1 MSTTRDATIKTAI
14 DISAKID
21 SFQSAVK
28 NIQNSLNQLHLNADL
43 KGEFSELFSNFD
55 KEFKNIKDRTK
66 NNQLRLIDEKS
77 TRESFTKIEK
87 FYDDLKEKLKENG
100 VKTSIL
106 EKDAALINKLTVAA
120 KKYSD
125 SLDNSDEIKKVTSAL
140 EKEKRELDEII
151 KRQSKL
157 NNTVTNQEESVESLK
172 AQLKA
177 TKELTS
183 KDEERRK
190 KWEELVAAQRKV
202 EEAANKAKAAQYEK
216 SGTSTRGWN
225 NNSEYIAA
233 LKAERQAQEDA
244 TRAQQEYENVAKQT
258 SATVDTAAAEQER
271 LEKALARAQQSLTD
285 NKVRL
290 EQQNEKYRE
299 STEAIKQFENQLSN
313 LKSDA
318 FEKIKSDIDSI
329 DWTKFG
335 FKKAPIINS
344 FDDLN
349 KVIEETREKS
359 EKAAVELLKNL
370 KPSLEKAGAA
380 GKNANQA
387 FNESATGLKKLKAT
401 ATDIERLTGR
411 LVQFFSIDNA
421 VRLFRRA
428 IHSAAETVKE
438 LDKVMTETAVVTDFS
453 IGDMWKQLPDY
464 TKRANELGL
473 AVKDVYE
480 ASTLYYQQGLNTN
493 EVMAVTNATL
503 RMARIASLD
512 AADATDR
519 MTNALRGFNMEI
531 NEANA
536 DNIADVYSKLAAISA
551 SDVDEISTAMTKVAS
566 LASSANMQF
575 ENTAA
580 FLAQIIETTRESAET
595 AGTALKTVIARF
607 SEVKDLYSK
616 GELLGTDEEGE
627 EIDVNKVSKA
637 LRTAGI
643 NLNEFLTGQRGLD
656 EIFIEL
662 ASKWDQLDI
671 VQQRYIAT
679 MAAGSRQQSRFIAL
693 MSDYQRTQELTS
705 AAENAAGAS
714 MEQYNKTL
722 ESVQTKL
729 NRLKNAW
736 NEFLMGIAND
746 KAIRFVLDTLINFL
760 NGINKVTDS
769 ISGGKGLIKSI
780 ASLGIAIGG
789 LKVGGNIIKKIFGDP
804 SAHIKGL
811 VQEIITGIKSPKQSH
826 TLYGVGQQW
835 GSALVDGMSSTFDNV
850 KHLFARTF
858 KKKLTFEDLGIDKAE
873 VTDIINSHDT
883 GKVAELFNLS
893 SGKTKYLDS
902 LNQRLKEGQIFQ
914 KDYEAGLKRIGVT
927 SEKTFENQQQ
937 ALNTTRIAC
946 LGLGAAFTTVGTILE
961 KTQGKSNKAAKAFK
975 TIGTALMSVGAIL
988 PVLSGAFQVFGISV
1002 TKTILGIPI
1011 IGWIAAVITAVIT
1024 LITFLTDAIETPAE
1038 VAENAKKA
1046 LDEATEAAEK
1056 TTNKLNELIDAQTK
1070 LAETKD
1076 KFEGLT
1082 RGTEAWSKAIEEN
1095 NAQVLELLSNYK
1107 ELEVV
1112 NKDGIL
1118 TITNMDKAIEAQNQR
1133 NRSARVGEIGAQIN
1147 SVEAQV
1153 DSYVETVSK
1162 EIGTNLSQFFVS
1174 RVLSGIANQRIT
1186 SLEQIEIEYNK
1197 ELKRNNNQVEAVG
1210 RLADNLSFEDWQRYA
1225 QSITSMY
1232 HEIDNFERALGAEAS
1247 SLADLTEE
1255 QQKYIGTVS
1264 NLDKTIDN
1272 LDIALFQSYSSD
1284 HSKWTSQQNVE
1295 YDEWAKMRYGSTAKT
1310 LENGD
1315 VITDDGTV
1323 LFDTARSEFLNQKI
1337 VNELTKEIEKT
1348 TQGLISLS
1356 KGNTQAKAAARAFEE
1371 GGTLLNLA
1379 DLQAIVGSDVNPFD
1393 LTSTDAFR
1401 TYAEQ
1406 IYNKNGGEALGNK
1419 EDFIRNLS
1427 EAFFTALTNYR
1438 NAGVSDTSSLSGVS
1452 ASVIGAFND
1461 KFEDYIQNILS
1472 FDNII
1477 NSKLNDMGITEAG
1490 DITKILNTLTGT
1502 DLSSRRDIE
1511 SVTGI
1516 LETMGLD
1523 VASEEWNNFINF
1535 IIERTGALD
1544 EIDLTHFKENL
1555 DSIKKTISDLRS
1567 GEHNNI
1573 FTDEEY
1579 AAIRPYV
1586 NDEDFQETAYGVIY
1600 VGDDFE
1606 SLGDKIQQAISDGFE
1621 ETSRILENKIN
1632 LVDVYEQ
1639 ASSEAVRQAR
1649 VSARNLYEQLGLSS
1663 RGVSFDQFYTSR
1675 ENEYTARETLK
1686 NVLRAYG
1693 EDIKYLQIPGLVD
1706 LAKNGGV
1713 ENLKLE
1719 EVENYLK
1726 LIQAEVAKQTEN
1738 ESQQASL
1745 EISKRIEGGI
1755 QKLIDQ
1761 WQGNN
1766 YDTTAFAQL
1775 IEQLDLPKQIA
1786 NSLTQGLQDLNAQEI
1801 GSRYRAAEELKIR
1814 EKEGLNLDEL
1824 TAFANALENTKD
1836 LAIDTS
1842 IAVAAANTKLNTGL
1856 KSIIDSYETV
1866 NELIEN
1872 GPLGKDQPLVF
1883 TNSEEF
1889 KKFDTLK
1896 KDLQI
1901 ALDLHGDLSDSF
1913 FESAENMEL
1922 LRQVANGTVEEQEIA
1937 FEKLQKAAAFDL
1949 VANVDFGEAQEEVDG
1964 FLDTLRNLEIPDLEV
1979 GAVLKDGPFRAALD
1993 GLAKISKEAAQAIG
2007 SALGLKQSYV
2017 KIGSQDIYVPSDPN
2031 ENDIGGGAKELGLE
2045 MGLKKVSAPIYELQW
2060 VSTGSGKTD
2069 FSGLDKNRD
2078 DNGSKTSKSGSGSSS
2093 KPKQWKNPYDELYN
2107 LQEKINSAL
2116 RERERLE
2123 HRYQDML
2130 KDHTKVAQDLTKN
2143 SYEEIAS
2150 LKKQLA
2156 LQNQMLSGRQKQ
2168 MKKVLSETYE
2178 DSEGNRR
2185 TYSSMGVQ
2193 KYGWYEAKTQTV
2205 HIEWDK
2211 INQVTDENLGGA
2223 IEAYISRLEEIRDKI
2238 QDTEDAIEDAKDQL
2252 LEIVE
2257 RGKEEYIDFEQQIYD
2272 ALINQ
2277 QQKNIETLENINSS
2291 IKEAADKTINA
2302 IQDEIEKERQAREN
2316 EKAQEDIYDKEMR
2329 LAYLQRDTSG
2339 ANALEIQKL
2348 QEEIQ
2353 NDQLSYQD
2361 KIIDQTIQE
2370 MQDEAARAE
2379 EQRQAEIDLLN
2390 AQLEWDQEHGFYW
2403 SQVEALIQSGMNSDG
2418 SLKLDSELDQ
2428 LLKDTEGPLS
2438 KFGDI
2443 KWKQDLARQ
2452 IASAMQGRANWEM
2465 SVAKEAGEMTL
2476 ANGTKLSYN
2485 AKNDKWYDSKGKEY
2499 TNFNWNSEADAFTA
2513 SKVKTSSTSSTTS
2526 TSSSKSASSS
2536 DSSVKA
2542 YTVRDGDSLWTI
2554 AAREYGDGNKAY
2566 DIARYNNIGNAD
2578 MIYTGQVLKLPKKFA
2593 KGGLA
2598 DFTGPAWLD
2607 GSKSHPEMVLNAADT
2622 QNLITLK
2629 NVLAAIL
2636 QNDTNAAKNSSGNN
2650 YFDINIQADID
2661 SDYDVDR
2668 LADRIKKQIY
2678 DDASYRNV
2686 NAISYIR

>member
-1 MSTTRDATIKTAI
+1 
-14 DISAKID
+14 
-21 SFQSAVK
+21 
-28 NIQNSLNQLHLNADL
+28 
-43 KGEFSELFSNFD
+43 
-55 KEFKNIKDRTK
+55 
-66 NNQLRLIDEKS
+66 
-77 TRESFTKIEK
+77 
-87 FYDDLKEKLKENG
+87 
-100 VKTSIL
+100 
-106 EKDAALINKLTVAA
+106 
-120 KKYSD
+120 
-125 SLDNSDEIKKVTSAL
+125 
-140 EKEKRELDEII
+140 
-151 KRQSKL
+151 
-157 NNTVTNQEESVESLK
+157 
-172 AQLKA
+172 
-177 TKELTS
+177 
-183 KDEERRK
+183 
-190 KWEELVAAQRKV
+190 
-202 EEAANKAKAAQYEK
+202 
-216 SGTSTRGWN
+216 
-225 NNSEYIAA
+225 
-233 LKAERQAQEDA
+233 
-244 TRAQQEYENVAKQT
+244 
-258 SATVDTAAAEQER
+258 
-271 LEKALARAQQSLTD
+271 
-285 NKVRL
+285 
-290 EQQNEKYRE
+290 
-299 STEAIKQFENQLSN
+299 
-313 LKSDA
+313 
-318 FEKIKSDIDSI
+318 
-329 DWTKFG
+329 
-335 FKKAPIINS
+335 
-344 FDDLN
+344 
-349 KVIEETREKS
+349 
-359 EKAAVELLKNL
+359 
-370 KPSLEKAGAA
+370 
-380 GKNANQA
+380 
-387 FNESATGLKKLKAT
+387 
-401 ATDIERLTGR
+401 
-411 LVQFFSIDNA
+411 
-421 VRLFRRA
+421 
-428 IHSAAETVKE
+428 
-438 LDKVMTETAVVTDFS
+438 
-453 IGDMWKQLPDY
+453 
-464 TKRANELGL
+464 
-473 AVKDVYE
+473 
-480 ASTLYYQQGLNTN
+480 
-493 EVMAVTNATL
+493 
-503 RMARIASLD
+503 
-512 AADATDR
+512 
-519 MTNALRGFNMEI
+519 
-531 NEANA
+531 
-536 DNIADVYSKLAAISA
+536 
-551 SDVDEISTAMTKVAS
+551 MTKVAS
-566 LASSANMQF
+566 LANSANMQF
-575 ENTAA
+575 ETTAA

-595 AGTALKTVIARF
+595 AGTALKTVVARF

-662 ASKWDQLDI
+662 ASKWDSLDI

-693 MSDYQRTQELTS
+693 MSDYKRTQELTS

-746 KAIRFVLDTLINFL
+746 KAIRFALDTVIDFL
-760 NGINKVTDS
+760 KGINKLTDG
-769 ISGGKGLIKSI
+769 ISGGNGLIKSI
-780 ASLGIAIGG
+780 ASLGITIGG
-789 LKVGGNIIKKIFGDP
+789 LKVGGSIIKKILGDP
-804 SAHIKGL
+804 SAGIKGWIHEA
-811 VQEIITGIKSPKQSH
+811 VTGIKPTEVQH
-826 TLYGVGQQW
+826 TLSNAGQSW
-835 GSALVDGMSSTFDNV
+835 GNSLIGGLQNSFKNV
-850 KHLFARTF
+850 KNVFAKTF
-858 KKKLTFEDLGIDKAE
+858 KKTVTAGQLGVDVIDLSDINLKFNPNIDFSENSVLRNSLSQQLNELAKSGKIGQETFTSLNNSLQESSTTFEQFQDKVKE
-873 VTDIINSHDT
+873 T
-883 GKVAELFNLS
+883 GVNMQLTGEQADQL
-893 SGKTKYLDS
+893 
-902 LNQRLKEGQIFQ
+902 
-914 KDYEAGLKRIGVT
+914 GLK
-927 SEKTFENQQQ
+927 FQNQQQ
-937 ALNTTRIAC
+937 ALNTTRMAC
-946 LGLGAAFTTVGTILE
+946 IGLGAAFMGIGAILE
-961 KTQGKSNKAAKAFK
+961 KTQGKSSKTVIAFK
-975 TIGTALMSVGAIL
+975 TIGTTLMGVGAIL

-1002 TKTILGIPI
+1002 TKTIMGIPI
-1011 IGWIAAVITAVIT
+1011 IGWIAAAITAIISLIAIINQFNVTAEKQAETAKNAFESASTAANEAKTAYDNLNSSLDKLGEQETNIENLSKGTKEWTEAVKEHNKDVMELIGTYKELDIVSKGGVLTVTNAEEVERLYEQKQYEASFIAAGAQLTAQAAVTRATGHRQTQNDESYNEQIT
-1024 LITFLTDAIETPAE
+1024 LLRAVREGTTSLNIGAIKKYIEDEGLTSTWAGNFLSGD
-1038 VAENAKKA
+1038 V
-1046 LDEATEAAEK
+1046 EAQQRQVEL
-1056 TTNKLNELIDAQTK
+1056 LNELNGD
-1070 LAETKD
+1070 
-1076 KFEGLT
+1076 
-1082 RGTEAWSKAIEEN
+1082 
-1095 NAQVLELLSNYK
+1095 YK
-1107 ELEVV
+1107 EFIQLERNYMTTIANAAIRMADLDLNQSKYIDTLEGATDVV
-1112 NKDGIL
+1112 NDRYQTFSEFINASGLESALNNLSDDLNKDR
-1118 TITNMDKAIEAQNQR
+1118 IEAQYKQYVSSQTGVNV
-1133 NRSARVGEIGAQIN
+1133 NQIN
-1147 SVEAQV
+1147 N
-1153 DSYVETVSK
+1153 D
-1162 EIGTNLSQFFVS
+1162 G
-1174 RVLSGIANQRIT
+1174 
-1186 SLEQIEIEYNK
+1186 
-1197 ELKRNNNQVEAVG
+1197 
-1210 RLADNLSFEDWQRYA
+1210 SFEDANGNTRYFSEFSSGFIGSLLRTDLAKSYQQLATTLTKFENSVDTTENIIA
-1225 QSITSMY
+1225 QTFASGGSSLTVASLRQLSSNIFSMNSDQVKELAEKIY
-1232 HEIDNFERALGAEAS
+1232 NDLGGENALGDREVFKEGFVENILNATGNFNRA
-1247 SLADLTEE
+1247 
-1255 QQKYIGTVS
+1255 GTGFS
-1264 NLDKTIDN
+1264 NLT
-1272 LDIALFQSYSSD
+1272 
-1284 HSKWTSQQNVE
+1284 
-1295 YDEWAKMRYGSTAKT
+1295 
-1310 LENGD
+1310 
-1315 VITDDGTV
+1315 
-1323 LFDTARSEFLNQKI
+1323 
-1337 VNELTKEIEKT
+1337 
-1348 TQGLISLS
+1348 
-1356 KGNTQAKAAARAFEE
+1356 
-1371 GGTLLNLA
+1371 
-1379 DLQAIVGSDVNPFD
+1379 
-1393 LTSTDAFR
+1393 
-1401 TYAEQ
+1401 
-1406 IYNKNGGEALGNK
+1406 
-1419 EDFIRNLS
+1419 
-1427 EAFFTALTNYR
+1427 
-1438 NAGVSDTSSLSGVS
+1438 SGVIKS
-1452 ASVIGAFND
+1452 FNES
-1461 KFEDYIQNILS
+1461 FEKYIQNTSI

-1477 NSKLNDMGITEAG
+1477 NSKLKGMGITEAG
-1490 DITKILNTLTGT
+1490 DITKILNILAGT

-1523 VASEEWNNFINF
+1523 VASEEWDNFIDF
-1535 IIERTGALD
+1535 IIERTGAVD

-1586 NDEDFQETAYGVIY
+1586 NEEDFQETAYGMLY

-1606 SLGDKIQQAISDGFE
+1606 SLGDKIQQAIRDGFD

-1639 ASSEAVRQAR
+1639 ASSKAVKYANGKAAYDRA
-1649 VSARNLYEQLGLSS
+1649 SARNEYEQLGLSS

-1686 NVLRAYG
+1686 NVLQDYDDNIG
-1693 EDIKYLQIPGLVD
+1693 DLQIPGLAD
-1706 LAKNGGV
+1706 LVKNGGV

-1719 EVENYLK
+1719 EVKKYLS
-1726 LIQAEVAKQTEN
+1726 LIEAEVAKQDEN
-1738 ESQQASL
+1738 KSQQANL
-1745 EISKRIEGGI
+1745 EITKRIEGGL
-1755 QKLIDQ
+1755 QKLVEN
-1761 WQGNN
+1761 WEEGNEA
-1766 YDTTAFAQL
+1766 DSTAFKYL
-1775 IEQLDLPKQIA
+1775 ISDSNLPDFLKQQFLSGFEA
-1786 NSLTQGLQDLNAQEI
+1786 
-1801 GSRYRAAEELKIR
+1801 AAEESKQDIAWQAV
-1814 EKEGLNLDEL
+1814 NLSEVYGNAESWEVDLEL
-1824 TAFANALENTKD
+1824 LSSMAQNYQEIFAAQGEAYETSTAQATRLALANIN
-1836 LAIDTS
+1836 
-1842 IAVAAANTKLNTGL
+1842 LNTGL
-1856 KSIIDSYETV
+1856 KEIVDSYKSWNEILKQGVEDESIKQTAEYQET
-1866 NELIEN
+1866 I
-1872 GPLGKDQPLVF
+1872 KQ
-1883 TNSEEF
+1883 
-1889 KKFDTLK
+1889 
-1896 KDLQI
+1896 
-1901 ALDLHGDLSDSF
+1901 
-1913 FESAENMEL
+1913 
-1922 LRQVANGTVEEQEIA
+1922 
-1937 FEKLQKAAAFDL
+1937 
-1949 VANVDFGEAQEEVDG
+1949 
-1964 FLDTLRNLEIPDLEV
+1964 
-1979 GAVLKDGPFRAALD
+1979 
-1993 GLAKISKEAAQAIG
+1993 
-2007 SALGLKQSYV
+2007 LKQSIQQMFGIQGELSN
-2017 KIGSQDIYVPSDPN
+2017 KFIDSAETIALLGQAATGTEEEIQDAIN
-2031 ENDIGGGAKELGLE
+2031 KLRMLAAKDIVASFT
-2045 MGLKKVSAPIYELQW
+2045 LKV
-2060 VSTGSGKTD
+2060 
-2069 FSGLDKNRD
+2069 D
-2078 DNGSKTSKSGSGSSS
+2078 DNDYTELWNTTEQQVQDLLDSIDPSIDIQTQLNPEAQQAVIDSFNELLKAGAITSQQMNDYFSTIGFVPEVEYITSSHWVQHFGKMPTIKYFTNGEPYVDMLDYAWTEKETISVPQIKDLDYSGRAPVINPSTITQAGENAKSSTPKQSSSS

-2193 KYGWYEAKTQTV
+2193 KYGWYEAATQTV

-2252 LEIVE
+2252 LEIAE

-2476 ANGTKLSYN
+2476 ANGTKLSYD

-2554 AAREYGDGNKAY
+2554 AAREYGNGNKAY

-2686 NAISYIR
+2686 NAINYIR